1 MLIENQILE
10 KIHQIQEEG
19 KTGILQL
26 AKEGKEITVYFRN
39 GLIEGAGSDMA
50 QLHLGK
56 VLAKRG
62 ALETSAVPE
71 LLKKARRKR
80 MTIGRAAV
88 SRKMLD
94 NAELKEGVHEQII
107 QALNYAIS
115 NKFEIRAFKD
125 SPVDL
130 YQPARLD
137 FDGLMLG
144 LARTNIEPMQMDP
157 YSLLCLNNGRS
168 LSHLAWLPQELSVL
182 NRLKEPCTLQD
193 LAAATGLEY
202 ARLNRIL
209 SVFNTLRLVNQ
220 IEVAPSTSTAIVK
233 REGFPF
239 EHLIPEI
246 SISDLSDKVETFHNP
261 SSFISE
267 QFRTLK
273 VRISKAATQA
283 PLRVIAVSSSN
294 MEEGKS
300 LISANL
306 AVSFSRGPGRRIV
319 VVDCDMRNPSL
330 HKFLGISVEP
340 GLLGYLES
348 DYLQPYC
355 YMRRLEKLYLMTGG
369 GISSN
374 PIELLSSARMR
385 ELIACLKAEF
395 DTIILDCPPFGP
407 IADAQILTGLA
418 DGLLMVARSGKT
430 TYANLEKAFETL
442 DKSKLIGMVFNDVK
456 PMMFNT
462 QYYYKYYNYRSN
474 YPYSATKVPRH
485 QKTYLE

>member
-1 MLIENQILE
+1 MIVENQLLE
-10 KIHQIQEEG
+10 RIRQIQEDG
-19 KTGILQL
+19 RTGVLQL
-26 AKEGKEITVYFRN
+26 GKEGKEITVYFRD
-39 GLIEGAGSDMA
+39 GLIEGAGSDMT

-56 VLAKRG
+56 VLTRRG
-62 ALETSAVPE
+62 VLQSAAVPG
-71 LLKKARRKR
+71 LIKRARRKR

-94 NAELKEGVHEQII
+94 NTELKDGVYEQVV

-115 NKFEIRAFKD
+115 NNFEVRSFKD
-125 SPVDL
+125 APVDL
-130 YQPARLD
+130 YMPARLE
-137 FDGLMLG
+137 FEGLMLE
-144 LARTNIEPMQMDP
+144 LARTNIEPIQLDP
-157 YSLLCLNNGRS
+157 YCLLSLNNGRS
-168 LSHLAWLPQELSVL
+168 LSHLPWLPQELSVL
-182 NRLKEPCTLQD
+182 SRLKTPCTVQD
-193 LAAATGLEY
+193 LAASTGLEY

-209 SVFNTLRLVNQ
+209 SVFNSLKLVNQ
-220 IEVAPSTSTAIVK
+220 VEVAPSTSTALVK

-246 SISDLSDKVETFHNP
+246 SISDLSNKLETFHNP
-261 SSFISE
+261 TSFISE
-267 QFRTLK
+267 QFKTLK
-273 VRISKAATQA
+273 VQIAKAATKA

-306 AVSFSRGPGRRIV
+306 AVSFSKGLGRRIV

-330 HKFLGISVEP
+330 HKFLGISAEP

-374 PIELLSSARMR
+374 PIELLSSTRMK
-385 ELIACLKAEF
+385 ELIACLRTDF

-407 IADAQILTGLA
+407 IADAQILTSLA

-430 TYANLEKAFETL
+430 TYGALETAFQNV

-462 QYYYKYYNYRSN
+462 QYYYKYYNYRSD
-474 YPYSATKVPRH
+474 YPYTATKVPRR